1 MSEAAMIVTRRY
13 RYVHQD
19 MDRWGNVR
27 TYFRRRAGERKV
39 RIHEA
44 SGTTE
49 FDRRYRELAKQAEA
63 GTLKPE
69 PSTAPEPGTFRWL
82 GVKWISSAPFKQND
96 PRTQHVTR
104 LVLEGMYQ
112 EPIAPGSSELFADWP
127 VAHFGAK
134 ACRILRDRK
143 AAMPEGANN
152 RVRRLRALFKW
163 ATLPENEDLG
173 VTANPA
179 RDVPFLKPKRAGGF
193 PAWTSADIDKFE
205 ERHPVGTRAGLALA
219 LLCFTGVRRS
229 DVVLLGRQHARE
241 GRLAFRPHKGRN
253 RGGVAIDIP
262 ILSALQRVIDVSPVG
277 DLTFLVTERGQPF
290 TAAGFG
296 NWFRER
302 CDEAGLKGLSA
313 HGLRKAAAARAAEN
327 GATAHQL
334 MAIFGW
340 LTIAQA
346 ELYTRN
352 AERKRLATA
361 GMETLGTDRAPKIPT
376 SDPHPGVVGKLE
388 AKK

>member
-1 MSEAAMIVTRRY
+1 MSEATMIVKRRY

-19 MDRWGNVR
+19 VDRWGNVR

-39 RIHEA
+39 RILEA
-44 SGTTE
+44 IGTEE
-49 FDRRYRELAKQAEA
+49 FDRRYQEIVKQAAA
-63 GTLKPE
+63 GALKPE
-69 PSTAPEPGTFRWL
+69 PSTAPKPHTFRWL

-104 LVLEGMYQ
+104 LILEGMYQ
-112 EPIAPGSSELFADWP
+112 EPIAPGSSEGFGDWP
-127 VAHFGAK
+127 LQHFGAK

-143 AAMPEGANN
+143 ADAPEGANN
-152 RVRRLRALFKW
+152 RVRRLRALFRW

-173 VTANPA
+173 IIANPA
-179 RDVPFLKPKRAGGF
+179 RDTPFLKPRRAGGF

-205 ERHPVGTRAGLALA
+205 ERHPIGTKARLALA

-229 DVVLLGRQHARE
+229 DAVQLGRQHTRE
-241 GRLAFRPHKGRN
+241 GRLVFRPHKGRN
-253 RGGVAIDIP
+253 RGGVMIDIP
-262 ILSALQRVIDVSPVG
+262 ILPVLQSVIEASPTG

-290 TAAGFG
+290 TAPGFG
-296 NWFRER
+296 NWFRDR

-346 ELYTRN
+346 EHYTRN
-352 AERKRLATA
+352 AERSRLATA

-376 SDPHPGVVGKLE
+376 LSAPKRVVGKSA